1 MQRTV
6 HRPSLS
12 QASKPMPLVLLE
24 STSAVSIEYLGVVL
38 LACAVLGCVLYLLH
52 NYQKN
57 KALEEGE
64 LLERPNVIRSLLT
77 AALDSRSRLDI
88 FLANGQ
94 RLPRPL
100 AGCIEKIGSKTLH
113 ITLGSAAL
121 PANLR
126 SFPLLF
132 YFHLGSGHDKIFYS
146 FTSSISEIT
155 TFDGHFSMEIALPK
169 ILTNAQKRDFV
180 RICPGP
186 GMIEAMVV
194 WKIAPVPSDSTLP
207 ATAQILGSPHFS
219 YRPPKAAQA
228 ALVDISGGGVLLRIA
243 GERLAQVQIQFAAG
257 DSCCILVL
265 VHDIET
271 DKILTIWLAG
281 ICRRVRC
288 PQNTANIDVG
298 VQFTHWA
305 QVEKLSMPIHWSPVL
320 RDGEVPSLLAW
331 TLRVQTL
338 LTRKKQ

>member
-1 MQRTV
+1 MQRVV
-6 HRPSLS
+6 HRPFLS

-24 STSAVSIEYLGVVL
+24 STSAVSIEYLVIVF
-38 LACAVLGCVLYLLH
+38 LACLALGGILYVVNTYH
-52 NYQKN
+52 KN

-64 LLERPNVIRSLLT
+64 LLERPSVIRSVLT

-88 FLANGQ
+88 FLANGL
-94 RLPRPL
+94 RLSRPL
-100 AGCIEKIGSKTLH
+100 AGCIEKIGSKNLN
-113 ITLGSAAL
+113 ITLGGATL

-146 FTSSISEIT
+146 FTGSISEIT
-155 TFDGHFSMEIALPK
+155 TIDGHFSMEIAVPK

-194 WKIAPVPSDSTLP
+194 WKIAPVLSEGSLP
-207 ATAQILGSPHFS
+207 TTVQNLGSPHFS
-219 YRPPKAAQA
+219 YRPPKVAQI

-243 GERLAQVQIQFAAG
+243 GERLAEAQIQFATG
-257 DSCCILVL
+257 DSCCMLVL
-265 VHDIET
+265 VRDIES
-271 DKILTIWLAG
+271 DKILTLWLAG
-281 ICRRVRC
+281 ICRRVLC
-288 PQNTANIDVG
+288 PKHTTNIDAG
-298 VQFTHWA
+298 IQFTHWA
-305 QVEKLSMPIHWSPVL
+305 QVEKPSTPIHWSPVL

-331 TLRVQTL
+331 TLRIQTL
-338 LTRKKQ
+338 LTRKSR